1 MSAKRVV
8 GEVERWVGVGWST
21 EHGGRAH
28 ELGGGHVVEV
38 RVVAAHRVGQRVRA
52 HPSHPRHP
60 RSEPVRSTVNPWR
73 EEASDPGT
81 FLL

>member
-8 GEVERWVGVGWST
+8 GEVEGWVGVGWSP

-60 RSEPVRSTVNPWR
+60 RSEPVRSTVDPGR

>member
-8 GEVERWVGVGWST
+8 GEVERRVGVGWST
-21 EHGGRAH
+21 KHGGRAH

-52 HPSHPRHP
+52 HPSHSHP
-60 RSEPVRSTVNPWR
+60 GPEPVGTAVDPWR
-73 EEASDPGT
+73 EESSDAGT
-81 FLL
+81 LLL